1 MAVCVVVHN
10 NDGRRPSHSRGP
22 YAILRGAQNDSCAT
36 RLVVI

>member
-22 YAILRGAQNDSCAT
+22 YAITRGAQNDSCTT
-36 RLVVI
+36 RLVVS